1 MDANNNIT
9 GEQMKLLST
18 TIDVDNRSYS
28 FEATRTENPFR
39 VLINNVSLQWKS
51 DNLYVFYTIFKEQP
65 IACHFRLNSS
75 GLVENGNCTNKVIY
89 YHSFCY
95 HDPFS
100 KPPLKNIPWKQL
112 KDFVYTYDFL
122 PNNWEEK
129 GEIYYDIRSHKTTT
143 TTTLVSY

>member
-9 GEQMKLLST
+9 DEQMKLLST

-39 VLINNVSLQWKS
+39 VLINNVSLPWKS
-51 DNLYVFYTIFKEQP
+51 NNLYVFYTIFKEQS

-75 GLVENGNCTNKVIY
+75 GLVENGKCTNKVIQ

-129 GEIYYDIRSHKTTT
+129 GKIYYDIRSHKTTT